1 MPGVYCSN
9 HTVEVPRMPGS
20 RLCLREREEIR
31 AGIERGWSLRMISQG
46 LGRCPSTVSR
56 EVAANGGRNQYR
68 AVSAHGAAKERA
80 LRPKPFKLVAV
91 PGLAAAVTELLV
103 SKKYSPLTTARI
115 LGDRGQP
122 ISAETI
128 YRACYQ
134 QGRGLGGEVWKSL
147 PRRRQKRKHAG
158 RKWGFASADALG
170 IHTSIHHRPQVVAA
184 RSEPGHLEGDLI
196 YGAHN
201 RSAVATYVERVS
213 RHTTLV
219 GLPSGYRADLVAG
232 ALTESLSEVPEPMR
246 KTLTWDQ
253 GREMRKWKQIE
264 EATGIP
270 IYFCDIHSPWQK
282 PSVENNNGILRRWL
296 PKGTPLDVYTQ
307 DDLDAI
313 AELINQMPR
322 KIHNWRT
329 AQQVYDELLVA
340 TTS

>member
-1 MPGVYCSN
+1 
-9 HTVEVPRMPGS
+9 MPGS
-20 RLCLREREEIR
+20 RLCLSEREEIR
-31 AGIERGWSLRMISQG
+31 AGIEKGWSFRTIG
-46 LGRCPSTVSR
+46 LGLDRCPSTVAR
-56 EVAANGGRNQYR
+56 EVASNGGRNQYR
-68 AVSAHGAAKERA
+68 AVSAHSGAVVRA
-80 LRPKPFKLVAV
+80 SRPKPFKLVADPV
-91 PGLAAAVTELLV
+91 LAAAVTELLV
-103 SKKYSPLTTARI
+103 GKKYSPLTTARI
-115 LGDRGQP
+115 LGERGQP

-134 QGRGLGGEVWKSL
+134 PGRGLGAEVWKSL

-158 RKWGFASADALG
+158 RKWGSASSDALG
-170 IHTSIHHRPQVVAA
+170 IHTSIHDRPATVASRVEA
-184 RSEPGHLEGDLI
+184 GHLEGDLI
-196 YGAHN
+196 VGASN
-201 RSAVATYVERVS
+201 KSAVVSYIERVS
-213 RHTTLV
+213 RHTSLV
-219 GLPSGYRADLVAG
+219 ALPNGYRADLVAE

-282 PSVENNNGILRRWL
+282 PTVENNNGILRRWL
-296 PKGTPLDVYTQ
+296 PKGTPLNVHTQ
-307 DDLDAI
+307 DDLNKI

-322 KIHNWRT
+322 KIHGWRT

>member
-1 MPGVYCSN
+1 
-9 HTVEVPRMPGS
+9 MPGS
-20 RLCLREREEIR
+20 RLCLAEREEIR
-31 AGIERGWSLRMISQG
+31 AGIERGWSFRVISQR
-46 LGRCPSTVSR
+46 LGRCPSTVAR

-68 AVSAHGAAKERA
+68 AVSADEAAVVRA
-80 LRPKPFKLVAV
+80 SRPKPFKLVAD
-91 PGLAAAVTELLV
+91 PGLAAAITELLV
-103 SKKYSPLTTARI
+103 GRKYSPLTTARI
-115 LGDRGQP
+115 LGERGQRV
-122 ISAETI
+122 SAETI

-134 QGRGLGGEVWKSL
+134 SGRGLGSEVWKSL

-170 IHTSIHHRPQVVAA
+170 IHTSIHQRPPIAA
-184 RSEPGHLEGDLI
+184 TRSESGHLEGDLI

-213 RHTTLV
+213 RRTTLV
-219 GLPSGYRADLVAG
+219 ALPHGYRADLVAE
-232 ALTESLSEVPEPMR
+232 ALTGSLSEVPEPMR

-264 EATGIP
+264 EATGTP

-296 PKGTPLDVYTQ
+296 PKGTPLDIHTQ
-307 DDLDAI
+307 DDLNKI

-322 KIHNWRT
+322 KIHGWRT